1 MVDTFKRS
9 SFWVARFGGAN
20 ASGIAVVKRAQQE
33 PLKINFIDALRLAAH
48 GDGLTD
54 EGFADGTHPALPFD
68 LTVVPDMAHDPTARI
83 AEWLRSAITSPTA
96 VIEIGRV
103 TSTQRFMR
111 THGIVIRPP
120 AITASLLAGR
130 MSRCRPGGVAFEFT
144 MHLFMRAVL
153 LGMTGIFT
161 YNVFFF
167 MGLKTVTASRASLI
181 VATNPVF
188 ISLFSVLLFK
198 ERMNAGKVMGIILCL
213 AGAAIV
219 ISHGNLP
226 EIFQG
231 KLGWGEVYILG
242 CVASW
247 VAYSLIGKVIMKDL
261 SPLHAVTYSCLIG
274 TLALFFPA
282 WQEGIYEQIMT
293 YTAIDWTGI
302 FYLGFF
308 GTVLGFLWYYEGIQV
323 IGPSRAAVFINFVPV
338 SGFLLGW
345 LLLDESINLSLLTG
359 AALVIGG
366 VYLTNKI
373 KNT

>member
-1 MVDTFKRS
+1 MISVPVIYGKLLLTAFLWGGTFVAARVVTQHVEPFS
-9 SFWVARFGGAN
+9 ASFLRFVVASFFL
-20 ASGIAVVKRAQQE
+20 I
-33 PLKINFIDALRLAAH
+33 
-48 GDGLTD
+48 
-54 EGFADGTHPALPFD
+54 
-68 LTVVPDMAHDPTARI
+68 
-83 AEWLRSAITSPTA
+83 
-96 VIEIGRV
+96 
-103 TSTQRFMR
+103 
-111 THGIVIRPP
+111 
-120 AITASLLAGR
+120 LLAGKR
-130 MSRCRPGGVAFEFT
+130 KASFP
-144 MHLFMRAVL
+144 LLKKNQLLPAVL

-226 EIFQG
+226 EIFRG

-293 YTAIDWTGI
+293 YTAIDWIGI

-323 IGPSRAAVFINFVPV
+323 IGPPAPRC
-338 SGFLLGW
+338 
-345 LLLDESINLSLLTG
+345 LSTLFR
-359 AALVIGG
+359 
-366 VYLTNKI
+366 
-373 KNT
+373 

>member
-1 MVDTFKRS
+1 MAARVVTQHVEPFS
-9 SFWVARFGGAN
+9 ASFLRFVVASFFL
-20 ASGIAVVKRAQQE
+20 I
-33 PLKINFIDALRLAAH
+33 
-48 GDGLTD
+48 
-54 EGFADGTHPALPFD
+54 
-68 LTVVPDMAHDPTARI
+68 
-83 AEWLRSAITSPTA
+83 
-96 VIEIGRV
+96 
-103 TSTQRFMR
+103 
-111 THGIVIRPP
+111 
-120 AITASLLAGR
+120 LLAGKR
-130 MSRCRPGGVAFEFT
+130 KASFPLLKKNQLLPAI
-144 MHLFMRAVL
+144 L

-219 ISHGNLP
+219 ISHGDMT
-226 EIFQG
+226 EIFRG

-282 WQEGIYEQIMT
+282 WQEGIYEQVMT

-338 SGFLLGW
+338 SGVLLGW

>member
-1 MVDTFKRS
+1 MISVPVIYGKLLLTAFLWGGTFVAARVVTQHVEPFS
-9 SFWVARFGGAN
+9 ASFLRFVVASFFLILLVAKQK
-20 ASGIAVVKRAQQE
+20 ASF
-33 PLKINFIDALRLAAH
+33 PLLKKNQL
-48 GDGLTD
+48 
-54 EGFADGTHPALPFD
+54 
-68 LTVVPDMAHDPTARI
+68 M
-83 AEWLRSAITSPTA
+83 
-96 VIEIGRV
+96 
-103 TSTQRFMR
+103 
-111 THGIVIRPP
+111 P
-120 AITASLLAGR
+120 AI
-130 MSRCRPGGVAFEFT
+130 P
-144 MHLFMRAVL
+144 

-198 ERMNAGKVMGIILCL
+198 ERMTAGKVMGIILCL

-219 ISHGNLP
+219 ISHGDMT
-226 EIFQG
+226 EIFRG

-282 WQEGIYEQIMT
+282 LQEGIYEQVMT

-338 SGFLLGW
+338 SGVLLGW

>member
-1 MVDTFKRS
+1 VEPFSASFLRFVVD
-9 SFWVARFGGAN
+9 SFFL
-20 ASGIAVVKRAQQE
+20 I
-33 PLKINFIDALRLAAH
+33 
-48 GDGLTD
+48 
-54 EGFADGTHPALPFD
+54 
-68 LTVVPDMAHDPTARI
+68 
-83 AEWLRSAITSPTA
+83 
-96 VIEIGRV
+96 
-103 TSTQRFMR
+103 
-111 THGIVIRPP
+111 
-120 AITASLLAGR
+120 LLAGKR
-130 MSRCRPGGVAFEFT
+130 KESFPLLKKNQLMPAI
-144 MHLFMRAVL
+144 L

-226 EIFQG
+226 KIFRG

-282 WQEGIYEQIMT
+282 WQEGIYEQVMT

-338 SGFLLGW
+338 SGVLLGW

>member
-1 MVDTFKRS
+1 MISVPVVYGKLLLTAFLWGGTFVAARVVTQHVEPFS
-9 SFWVARFGGAN
+9 ASFLRFVVASFFL
-20 ASGIAVVKRAQQE
+20 I
-33 PLKINFIDALRLAAH
+33 LLAAKRKAFFP
-48 GDGLTD
+48 L
-54 EGFADGTHPALPFD
+54 LKKNQ
-68 LTVVPDMAHDPTARI
+68 LI
-83 AEWLRSAITSPTA
+83 
-96 VIEIGRV
+96 
-103 TSTQRFMR
+103 
-111 THGIVIRPP
+111 P
-120 AITASLLAGR
+120 AI
-130 MSRCRPGGVAFEFT
+130 
-144 MHLFMRAVL
+144 L
-153 LGMTGIFT
+153 LGLTGIFT

-167 MGLKTVTASRASLI
+167 MGLKTVTAGRASLI

-226 EIFQG
+226 EIFRG

-282 WQEGIYEQIMT
+282 LQEGIYEQVMT

-338 SGFLLGW
+338 SGVLLGW

>member
-1 MVDTFKRS
+1 MISVPVIYGKLLLTAFLWGGTFVAARVVTQHVEPFS
-9 SFWVARFGGAN
+9 ASFLRFVVASFFL
-20 ASGIAVVKRAQQE
+20 I
-33 PLKINFIDALRLAAH
+33 
-48 GDGLTD
+48 
-54 EGFADGTHPALPFD
+54 
-68 LTVVPDMAHDPTARI
+68 
-83 AEWLRSAITSPTA
+83 
-96 VIEIGRV
+96 
-103 TSTQRFMR
+103 
-111 THGIVIRPP
+111 
-120 AITASLLAGR
+120 LLAGKR
-130 MSRCRPGGVAFEFT
+130 KAPFP
-144 MHLFMRAVL
+144 LLKKNQLLPAVL

-226 EIFQG
+226 EIFRG

-282 WQEGIYEQIMT
+282 WQEGIYEQVMT

-338 SGFLLGW
+338 SGVLLGW

>member
-1 MVDTFKRS
+1 MISVPVIYGKLLLTAFLWGGTFVAARVVTQHVEPFS
-9 SFWVARFGGAN
+9 ASFLRFVVASFFL
-20 ASGIAVVKRAQQE
+20 I
-33 PLKINFIDALRLAAH
+33 
-48 GDGLTD
+48 
-54 EGFADGTHPALPFD
+54 
-68 LTVVPDMAHDPTARI
+68 
-83 AEWLRSAITSPTA
+83 
-96 VIEIGRV
+96 
-103 TSTQRFMR
+103 
-111 THGIVIRPP
+111 
-120 AITASLLAGR
+120 LLAGKR
-130 MSRCRPGGVAFEFT
+130 KESFQLLKKNQLIPAI
-144 MHLFMRAVL
+144 L
-153 LGMTGIFT
+153 LGMTGVFT

-226 EIFQG
+226 EIFRG

-282 WQEGIYEQIMT
+282 WQEGIYEQVMT

-338 SGFLLGW
+338 SGVLLGW

>member
-1 MVDTFKRS
+1 MISVPVIYGKLLLTAFLWGGTFVAARVVTQHVEPFS
-9 SFWVARFGGAN
+9 ASFLRFVVASFFL
-20 ASGIAVVKRAQQE
+20 I
-33 PLKINFIDALRLAAH
+33 
-48 GDGLTD
+48 
-54 EGFADGTHPALPFD
+54 
-68 LTVVPDMAHDPTARI
+68 
-83 AEWLRSAITSPTA
+83 
-96 VIEIGRV
+96 
-103 TSTQRFMR
+103 
-111 THGIVIRPP
+111 
-120 AITASLLAGR
+120 LLAGKR
-130 MSRCRPGGVAFEFT
+130 KASFPLLKKNQLLPAIF
-144 MHLFMRAVL
+144 

-226 EIFQG
+226 DIFRG

-282 WQEGIYEQIMT
+282 WQEGIYEQVMT

-338 SGFLLGW
+338 SGVLLGW

>member
-1 MVDTFKRS
+1 MAARVVTQHVEPFS
-9 SFWVARFGGAN
+9 ASFLRFIVASFFL
-20 ASGIAVVKRAQQE
+20 I
-33 PLKINFIDALRLAAH
+33 
-48 GDGLTD
+48 
-54 EGFADGTHPALPFD
+54 
-68 LTVVPDMAHDPTARI
+68 
-83 AEWLRSAITSPTA
+83 
-96 VIEIGRV
+96 
-103 TSTQRFMR
+103 
-111 THGIVIRPP
+111 
-120 AITASLLAGR
+120 LLAGKR
-130 MSRCRPGGVAFEFT
+130 KESFPFLKKNQLMPAI
-144 MHLFMRAVL
+144 L

-226 EIFQG
+226 EIFRG

-282 WQEGIYEQIMT
+282 WQEGIYEQVMT

-338 SGFLLGW
+338 SGVLLGW

>member
-1 MVDTFKRS
+1 MISVPVIYGKLLLTAFLWGGTFVAARVVTQHVEPFSASFLRFVVASFFLILLVGKRKE
-9 SFWVARFGGAN
+9 SF
-20 ASGIAVVKRAQQE
+20 
-33 PLKINFIDALRLAAH
+33 PLLKKNQLL
-48 GDGLTD
+48 
-54 EGFADGTHPALPFD
+54 
-68 LTVVPDMAHDPTARI
+68 
-83 AEWLRSAITSPTA
+83 
-96 VIEIGRV
+96 
-103 TSTQRFMR
+103 
-111 THGIVIRPP
+111 P
-120 AITASLLAGR
+120 AI
-130 MSRCRPGGVAFEFT
+130 
-144 MHLFMRAVL
+144 L

-219 ISHGNLP
+219 ISHGDMTK
-226 EIFQG
+226 IFRG

-282 WQEGIYEQIMT
+282 WQEGIYEQVMT

-338 SGFLLGW
+338 SGVLLGW

>member
-1 MVDTFKRS
+1 MISVPVIYGKLLLTAFLWGGTFVAARVVTQHVEPFS
-9 SFWVARFGGAN
+9 ASFLRFVVASFFL
-20 ASGIAVVKRAQQE
+20 I
-33 PLKINFIDALRLAAH
+33 
-48 GDGLTD
+48 
-54 EGFADGTHPALPFD
+54 
-68 LTVVPDMAHDPTARI
+68 
-83 AEWLRSAITSPTA
+83 
-96 VIEIGRV
+96 
-103 TSTQRFMR
+103 
-111 THGIVIRPP
+111 
-120 AITASLLAGR
+120 LLAGKR
-130 MSRCRPGGVAFEFT
+130 KESFQLLKKNQLLPAI
-144 MHLFMRAVL
+144 L

-226 EIFQG
+226 EIFRG

-282 WQEGIYEQIMT
+282 WQEGIYEQVMT

-338 SGFLLGW
+338 SGVLLGW

>member
-1 MVDTFKRS
+1 MISVPVIYGKLLLTAFLWGGTFVAARVVTQHVEPFS
-9 SFWVARFGGAN
+9 ASFLRFVVASFFL
-20 ASGIAVVKRAQQE
+20 I
-33 PLKINFIDALRLAAH
+33 
-48 GDGLTD
+48 
-54 EGFADGTHPALPFD
+54 
-68 LTVVPDMAHDPTARI
+68 
-83 AEWLRSAITSPTA
+83 
-96 VIEIGRV
+96 
-103 TSTQRFMR
+103 
-111 THGIVIRPP
+111 
-120 AITASLLAGR
+120 LLAGKR
-130 MSRCRPGGVAFEFT
+130 KASFSLLKKNQLIPAI
-144 MHLFMRAVL
+144 L

-188 ISLFSVLLFK
+188 ISLFSVLLFN

-226 EIFQG
+226 EIFRG

-282 WQEGIYEQIMT
+282 WQEGIYEQVMT

-338 SGFLLGW
+338 SGVLLGW

>member
-1 MVDTFKRS
+1 MISVPVIYGKLLLTAFLWGGTFVAARVVTQHVEPFS
-9 SFWVARFGGAN
+9 ASFLRFIVASFFLILLA
-20 ASGIAVVKRAQQE
+20 VKRKE
-33 PLKINFIDALRLAAH
+33 SFPFLKKNQL
-48 GDGLTD
+48 
-54 EGFADGTHPALPFD
+54 
-68 LTVVPDMAHDPTARI
+68 M
-83 AEWLRSAITSPTA
+83 
-96 VIEIGRV
+96 
-103 TSTQRFMR
+103 
-111 THGIVIRPP
+111 P
-120 AITASLLAGR
+120 AI
-130 MSRCRPGGVAFEFT
+130 
-144 MHLFMRAVL
+144 L

-167 MGLKTVTASRASLI
+167 MGLKTVTASRASLL

-226 EIFQG
+226 EIFRG

-282 WQEGIYEQIMT
+282 WQEGIYEQVMT

-338 SGFLLGW
+338 SGVLLGW
-345 LLLDESINLSLLTG
+345 LLLDESINLSLLIG

>member
-1 MVDTFKRS
+1 MTSGSIDDLRS
-9 SFWVARFGGAN
+9 GHLRQ
-20 ASGIAVVKRAQQE
+20 AV
-33 PLKINFIDALRLAAH
+33 
-48 GDGLTD
+48 
-54 EGFADGTHPALPFD
+54 ADGVPLGGTFVAARVVTQHVEPFSASF
-68 LTVVPDMAHDPTARI
+68 LRFVV
-83 AEWLRSAITSPTA
+83 
-96 VIEIGRV
+96 
-103 TSTQRFMR
+103 
-111 THGIVIRPP
+111 
-120 AITASLLAGR
+120 ASFFLILLAGKR
-130 MSRCRPGGVAFEFT
+130 KASFLLLKKNQLLPAI
-144 MHLFMRAVL
+144 L

-219 ISHGNLP
+219 ISHGDMT
-226 EIFQG
+226 EIFRG

-261 SPLHAVTYSCLIG
+261 SPLHAITYSCLIG

-282 WQEGIYEQIMT
+282 WQEGIYEQVMT

-338 SGFLLGW
+338 SGVLLGW

>member
-1 MVDTFKRS
+1 MISVPVIYGKLLLTAFLWGGTFVAARVVTQHVEPFS
-9 SFWVARFGGAN
+9 ASFLRFVVASFFL
-20 ASGIAVVKRAQQE
+20 I
-33 PLKINFIDALRLAAH
+33 
-48 GDGLTD
+48 
-54 EGFADGTHPALPFD
+54 
-68 LTVVPDMAHDPTARI
+68 
-83 AEWLRSAITSPTA
+83 
-96 VIEIGRV
+96 
-103 TSTQRFMR
+103 
-111 THGIVIRPP
+111 
-120 AITASLLAGR
+120 LLAGKR
-130 MSRCRPGGVAFEFT
+130 KASFPLLKKNLLLPAI
-144 MHLFMRAVL
+144 L

-338 SGFLLGW
+338 SGVLLGW

>member
-1 MVDTFKRS
+1 MISVPVIYGKLLLTAFLWGGTFVAARVVTQHVEPFS
-9 SFWVARFGGAN
+9 ASFLRFVVASFFL
-20 ASGIAVVKRAQQE
+20 I
-33 PLKINFIDALRLAAH
+33 
-48 GDGLTD
+48 
-54 EGFADGTHPALPFD
+54 
-68 LTVVPDMAHDPTARI
+68 
-83 AEWLRSAITSPTA
+83 
-96 VIEIGRV
+96 
-103 TSTQRFMR
+103 
-111 THGIVIRPP
+111 
-120 AITASLLAGR
+120 LLAGKR
-130 MSRCRPGGVAFEFT
+130 KASFLLLKKNQLLPAI
-144 MHLFMRAVL
+144 L

-188 ISLFSVLLFK
+188 ISLFSVPLFK

-219 ISHGNLP
+219 ISHGDMT
-226 EIFQG
+226 EIFRG

-282 WQEGIYEQIMT
+282 WQEGIYEQVMT

-323 IGPSRAAVFINFVPV
+323 IGPSRTAVFINFVPV
-338 SGFLLGW
+338 SGVLLGW

>member
-1 MVDTFKRS
+1 MISVPVIYGKLLLTAFLWGGTFVAARVVTQHVEPFS
-9 SFWVARFGGAN
+9 ASFLRFVVASFFL
-20 ASGIAVVKRAQQE
+20 I
-33 PLKINFIDALRLAAH
+33 
-48 GDGLTD
+48 
-54 EGFADGTHPALPFD
+54 
-68 LTVVPDMAHDPTARI
+68 
-83 AEWLRSAITSPTA
+83 
-96 VIEIGRV
+96 
-103 TSTQRFMR
+103 
-111 THGIVIRPP
+111 
-120 AITASLLAGR
+120 LLAGKR
-130 MSRCRPGGVAFEFT
+130 KESFPFLKKNQLMPAI
-144 MHLFMRAVL
+144 L

-226 EIFQG
+226 DIFRG

-282 WQEGIYEQIMT
+282 WQEGIYEQVMT

-338 SGFLLGW
+338 SGVLLGW

>member
-1 MVDTFKRS
+1 MISVPVIYGKLLLTAFLWGGTFVAARVVTQHVEPFS
-9 SFWVARFGGAN
+9 ASFLRFVVASFFL
-20 ASGIAVVKRAQQE
+20 I
-33 PLKINFIDALRLAAH
+33 
-48 GDGLTD
+48 
-54 EGFADGTHPALPFD
+54 
-68 LTVVPDMAHDPTARI
+68 
-83 AEWLRSAITSPTA
+83 
-96 VIEIGRV
+96 
-103 TSTQRFMR
+103 
-111 THGIVIRPP
+111 
-120 AITASLLAGR
+120 LLAGKR
-130 MSRCRPGGVAFEFT
+130 KASFLLLKKNQLIPAI
-144 MHLFMRAVL
+144 L

-226 EIFQG
+226 EIFRG

-282 WQEGIYEQIMT
+282 WQEGIYEQVMT

-323 IGPSRAAVFINFVPV
+323 IGPSRTAVFINFVPV
-338 SGFLLGW
+338 SGVLLGW

>member
-1 MVDTFKRS
+1 MISVPVIYGKLLLTAFLWGGTFVAARVVTQHVEPFS
-9 SFWVARFGGAN
+9 ASFLRFVVASFFL
-20 ASGIAVVKRAQQE
+20 I
-33 PLKINFIDALRLAAH
+33 
-48 GDGLTD
+48 
-54 EGFADGTHPALPFD
+54 
-68 LTVVPDMAHDPTARI
+68 
-83 AEWLRSAITSPTA
+83 
-96 VIEIGRV
+96 
-103 TSTQRFMR
+103 
-111 THGIVIRPP
+111 
-120 AITASLLAGR
+120 LLAGKR
-130 MSRCRPGGVAFEFT
+130 KASFLLLKKNQLLPAI
-144 MHLFMRAVL
+144 L

-219 ISHGNLP
+219 ISHGDMT
-226 EIFQG
+226 EIFRG

-261 SPLHAVTYSCLIG
+261 SPLHAITYSCLIG

-282 WQEGIYEQIMT
+282 WQEGIYEQVMT

-338 SGFLLGW
+338 SGVLLGW

>member
-1 MVDTFKRS
+1 MISVPVIYGKLLLTAFLWGGTFVAARVVTQHVEPFS
-9 SFWVARFGGAN
+9 ASFLRFVVASFFL
-20 ASGIAVVKRAQQE
+20 I
-33 PLKINFIDALRLAAH
+33 
-48 GDGLTD
+48 
-54 EGFADGTHPALPFD
+54 
-68 LTVVPDMAHDPTARI
+68 
-83 AEWLRSAITSPTA
+83 
-96 VIEIGRV
+96 
-103 TSTQRFMR
+103 
-111 THGIVIRPP
+111 
-120 AITASLLAGR
+120 LLAGKR
-130 MSRCRPGGVAFEFT
+130 KASFPLLKKNLLLPAI
-144 MHLFMRAVL
+144 L

-219 ISHGNLP
+219 ISHGDMT
-226 EIFQG
+226 EIFRG

-282 WQEGIYEQIMT
+282 WQEGIYEQVMT

-338 SGFLLGW
+338 SGVLLGW

>member
-1 MVDTFKRS
+1 MISVPVIYGKLLLTAFLWGGTFVAARVVTQHVEPFS
-9 SFWVARFGGAN
+9 ASFLRFVVASFFLSLLVAKQK
-20 ASGIAVVKRAQQE
+20 ASF
-33 PLKINFIDALRLAAH
+33 PLLKKNQL
-48 GDGLTD
+48 
-54 EGFADGTHPALPFD
+54 
-68 LTVVPDMAHDPTARI
+68 M
-83 AEWLRSAITSPTA
+83 
-96 VIEIGRV
+96 
-103 TSTQRFMR
+103 
-111 THGIVIRPP
+111 P
-120 AITASLLAGR
+120 AI
-130 MSRCRPGGVAFEFT
+130 P
-144 MHLFMRAVL
+144 

-226 EIFQG
+226 EIFRG

-282 WQEGIYEQIMT
+282 WQEGIYEQVMT

-338 SGFLLGW
+338 SGVLLGW

>member
-1 MVDTFKRS
+1 MISVPVIYGKLLLTAFLWGGTFVAARVVTQHVEPFS
-9 SFWVARFGGAN
+9 ASFLRFVVASFFL
-20 ASGIAVVKRAQQE
+20 I
-33 PLKINFIDALRLAAH
+33 
-48 GDGLTD
+48 
-54 EGFADGTHPALPFD
+54 
-68 LTVVPDMAHDPTARI
+68 
-83 AEWLRSAITSPTA
+83 
-96 VIEIGRV
+96 
-103 TSTQRFMR
+103 
-111 THGIVIRPP
+111 
-120 AITASLLAGR
+120 LLAGKR
-130 MSRCRPGGVAFEFT
+130 KASFLLLKKNQLLPAI
-144 MHLFMRAVL
+144 L

-219 ISHGNLP
+219 ISHGDMT
-226 EIFQG
+226 EIFRG

-282 WQEGIYEQIMT
+282 WQEGIYEQVMT

-338 SGFLLGW
+338 SGVLLGW

>member
-1 MVDTFKRS
+1 MISVPVIYGKLLLTAFLWGGTFVAARVVTQHVEPFS
-9 SFWVARFGGAN
+9 ASFLRFVVASFFL
-20 ASGIAVVKRAQQE
+20 I
-33 PLKINFIDALRLAAH
+33 
-48 GDGLTD
+48 
-54 EGFADGTHPALPFD
+54 
-68 LTVVPDMAHDPTARI
+68 
-83 AEWLRSAITSPTA
+83 
-96 VIEIGRV
+96 
-103 TSTQRFMR
+103 
-111 THGIVIRPP
+111 
-120 AITASLLAGR
+120 LLAGKR
-130 MSRCRPGGVAFEFT
+130 KASFPLLKKNLLLPAI
-144 MHLFMRAVL
+144 L

-226 EIFQG
+226 EIFRG

-282 WQEGIYEQIMT
+282 WQEGIYEQVMT

-323 IGPSRAAVFINFVPV
+323 IGPSRTAVFINFVPV
-338 SGFLLGW
+338 SGVLLGW

>member
-1 MVDTFKRS
+1 MISVPVIYGKLLLTAFLWGGTFVAARVVTQHVEPFSASFLRFVVASFFLILLVGKRKA
-9 SFWVARFGGAN
+9 SF
-20 ASGIAVVKRAQQE
+20 
-33 PLKINFIDALRLAAH
+33 PLLKKNQLL
-48 GDGLTD
+48 
-54 EGFADGTHPALPFD
+54 
-68 LTVVPDMAHDPTARI
+68 
-83 AEWLRSAITSPTA
+83 
-96 VIEIGRV
+96 
-103 TSTQRFMR
+103 
-111 THGIVIRPP
+111 P
-120 AITASLLAGR
+120 AI
-130 MSRCRPGGVAFEFT
+130 
-144 MHLFMRAVL
+144 L

-167 MGLKTVTASRASLI
+167 MGLKTVTAGRASLI

-338 SGFLLGW
+338 SGVLLGW